1 MEAIRET
8 QKRYGSAAMA
18 LAIVVGLLFMVGGHK
33 PIAKGLILG
42 TLFSVLNFVIMGET
56 LALRVSPSRTRSS
69 MLSLGTA
76 LFRYL
81 ILALPL
87 VVAVTYDTFDL
98 VSTVI
103 GLFMIQLLVLAD
115 HVVGAFLFRRKRGL

>member
-1 MEAIRET
+1 MEAIRDT

-18 LAIVVGLLFMVGGHK
+18 IAIFVGLALIVAGYK
-33 PIAKGLILG
+33 PMAKGLILG
-42 TLFSVLNFVIMGET
+42 TLFSVLNFVLMGET
-56 LALRVSPSRTRSS
+56 LALRISPSRTRSS
-69 MLSLGTA
+69 ALSLGTA

-87 VVAVTYDTFDL
+87 IVAVKIDTFDL

-103 GLFMIQLLVLAD
+103 GIFMIQLMVLGD
-115 HVVGAFLFRRKRGL
+115 HIVGAFGSRRKRGF

>member
-1 MEAIRET
+1 METIRET

-18 LAIVVGLLFMVGGHK
+18 LAIFVGLFFIVIGYK

-56 LALRVSPSRTRSS
+56 LVLRISPSRRRSS
-69 MLSLGTA
+69 ALSLGTA

-81 ILALPL
+81 LLALPL

-103 GLFMIQLLVLAD
+103 GIFMIQLLVLGD
-115 HVVGAFLFRRKRGL
+115 HIAGTLISRRKRGV

>member
-1 MEAIRET
+1 MEAIRDT

-18 LAIVVGLLFMVGGHK
+18 IAIFVGLALIVAGYK
-33 PIAKGLILG
+33 PMAKGLILG
-42 TLFSVLNFVIMGET
+42 TLFSVLNFVLMGET
-56 LALRVSPSRTRSS
+56 LALRISPSRTRSS
-69 MLSLGTA
+69 ALSLGTA

-87 VVAVTYDTFDL
+87 IVAVKIDTFDL

-103 GLFMIQLLVLAD
+103 GIFMIQLMVLGD
-115 HVVGAFLFRRKRGL
+115 HIFGAFGSRRKRGL